1 MYQYKVDIYKVKYAE
16 DAMNAF
22 AKEGW
27 RVIAV
32 TPDHQTGF
40 VDVFYE
46 RKAKEETKDTVTE
59 EAEPD
64 ITDIISEAAEDKEN
78 VRVEY
83 AVRDDIWDFKGED
96 DTESEEEE

>member
-16 DAMNAF
+16 DAMNAY
-22 AKEGW
+22 AKDGW

-46 RKAKEETKDTVTE
+46 RKAKEETETADVTAPE
-59 EAEPD
+59 DETK
-64 ITDIISEAAEDKEN
+64 TDVAEAAEAAAEEGES
-78 VRVEY
+78 VQY
-83 AVRDDIWDFKGED
+83 AVREDIWDYRGS
-96 DTESEEEE
+96 ESEDKE